1 MQPFA
6 YFNYESVIFNSKL
19 SNKTIIMKLK
29 KEKVMLVD
37 SSDNLRHVIK
47 DYLEMN
53 GYLVTDFR
61 DGTEANEQFNKGLFD
76 ICIIDVALRHYD
88 GFRLLSN
95 MRKIDKNVPIIVL
108 SSAASKEDRIKGF
121 TMGCDDYVTKPFSIE
136 ELGLRIQAILRR
148 CKATAPREYISEDE
162 TIKFGNFKLNYT
174 EMQLIHPKI
183 TRTLTRKE
191 CELLKL
197 MLDHKNKLVPREI
210 ILREVWGVDDHTT
223 SRSMDVFMTKLRG
236 YLIIDSEDRVLPKEP
251 GQRKTKYADGYQPL
265 VEICNI
271 HGTGF
276 MLRVLD
282 K

>member
-1 MQPFA
+1 
-6 YFNYESVIFNSKL
+6 
-19 SNKTIIMKLK
+19 MKLK

-47 DYLEMN
+47 DYLEMS
-53 GYLVTDFR
+53 GYEVLDYKSGR
-61 DGTEANEQFNKGLFD
+61 DANEQFNKGLFD
-76 ICIIDVALRHYD
+76 ICIIDVALKHYD
-88 GFRLLSN
+88 GFKLLNN

-108 SSAASKEDRIKGF
+108 SSYSSKDDRIKGF
-121 TMGCDDYVTKPFSIE
+121 NLGCDDYVTKPFSIE
-136 ELGLRIQAILRR
+136 ELGLRMQAILRR
-148 CKATAPREYISEDE
+148 CRANAPHEYVNEDE
-162 TIKFGNFKLNYT
+162 TIKFGNFHLNYT
-174 EMQLIHPKI
+174 EMQLVHPKV

-191 CELLKL
+191 CELIKL
-197 MLDHKNKLVPREI
+197 LLDHKNKLVPREI
-210 ILREVWGVDDHTT
+210 ILREVWGEDDNTT

-236 YLIIDSEDRVLPKEP
+236 YLLVDCEDKVLPKEP
-251 GQRKTKYADGYQPL
+251 GQRKVKYEEGYQPS

>member
-1 MQPFA
+1 
-6 YFNYESVIFNSKL
+6 
-19 SNKTIIMKLK
+19 MKLK

-47 DYLEMN
+47 DYLELS
-53 GYLVTDFR
+53 GYEVFDFR
-61 DGTEANEQFNKGLFD
+61 DGREADEQFNKGRYD

-88 GFRLLSN
+88 GFRLLNN

-108 SSAASKEDRIKGF
+108 SSAAEKDDRIKGF

-136 ELGLRIQAILRR
+136 ELGLRMQAILRR
-148 CKATAPREYISEDE
+148 CQSTTPREYVSEDE
-162 TIKFGNFKLNYT
+162 TIKFGNFQLNYT
-174 EMQLIHPKI
+174 EMQLIHQKF

-197 MLDHKNKLVPREI
+197 LLDHKNKLVPREI
-210 ILREVWGVDDHTT
+210 ILREVWGADDNTT

-236 YLIIDSEDRVLPKEP
+236 YLIVDSEGRVLPKEP
-251 GQRKTKYADGYQPL
+251 GQRKVKYEDGYQPL